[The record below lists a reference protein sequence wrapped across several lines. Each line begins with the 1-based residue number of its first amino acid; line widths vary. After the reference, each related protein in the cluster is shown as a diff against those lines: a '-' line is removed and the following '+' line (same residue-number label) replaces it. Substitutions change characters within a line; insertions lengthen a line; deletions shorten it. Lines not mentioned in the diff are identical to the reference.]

1 MNYAEQLA
9 ALTAADPALGSQVAD
24 LRNLEAI
31 LRWAPGAGIALAGI
45 DLVQQDEYSYDLF
58 LPLTSLFRVF
68 EVSGESERS
77 PDSRWL
83 VFGVS

>member
-9 ALTAADPALGSQVAD
+9 ALSAADPALGSQIVG

-31 LRWAPGAGIALAGI
+31 LKWGPTAGIPFAGI

-58 LPLTSLFRVF
+58 LPL
-68 EVSGESERS
+68 

-83 VFGVS
+83 VFAVS

>member
-1 MNYAEQLA
+1 MNYATQLE
-9 ALTAADPALGSQVAD
+9 ALHNSDPALGAQVAP

-31 LRWAPGAGIALAGI
+31 LKWAPGAGVPFSGI
-45 DLVQQDEYSYDLF
+45 DLVQQDEYSYDLY
-58 LPLTSLFRVF
+58 LPL
-68 EVSGESERS
+68 

>member
-9 ALTAADPALGSQVAD
+9 TLTEADPALGAQVAG
-24 LRNLEAI
+24 LPNLEAI
-31 LRWAPGAGIALAGI
+31 LKWAPGAGIAFAGI

-58 LPLTSLFRVF
+58 LPL
-68 EVSGESERS
+68 

-83 VFGVS
+83 TFGVS

>member
-1 MNYAEQLA
+1 MHYSQQLE
-9 ALTAADPALGSQVAD
+9 ALATLDPTLGAQVTP

-31 LRWAPGAGIALAGI
+31 LKWEPGIGIAFAGI
-45 DLVQQDEYSYDLF
+45 DLVQQDEYSYDLY
-58 LPLTSLFRVF
+58 LPL
-68 EVSGESERS
+68 

>member
-1 MNYAEQLA
+1 MTYPEQLA
-9 ALTAADPALGSQVAD
+9 ALVSRNSALGEQVAS

-31 LRWAPGAGIALAGI
+31 LKWAPGAGIPFAGI
-45 DLVQQDEYSYDLF
+45 DLVQQDEYSYDLY
-58 LPLTSLFRVF
+58 LPL
-68 EVSGESERS
+68 

>member
-1 MNYAEQLA
+1 MTYADQLA
-9 ALTAADPALGSQVAD
+9 ALTASDPVLGAAVAG

-31 LRWAPGAGIALAGI
+31 LKWAPGAGVPFAGI
-45 DLVQQDEYSYDLF
+45 DLVQQDEYSYDLY
-58 LPLTSLFRVF
+58 LPL
-68 EVSGESERS
+68 

>member
-1 MNYAEQLA
+1 MTYAEQLA
-9 ALTAADPALGSQVAD
+9 ALTETDPALGSEVAG

-31 LRWAPGAGIALAGI
+31 LRWAPAAGIDFARI

-58 LPLTSLFRVF
+58 LPL
-68 EVSGESERS
+68 
-77 PDSRWL
+77 PDARWL

>member
-9 ALTAADPALGSQVAD
+9 ALAAADPDLGSQVAG

-31 LRWAPGAGIALAGI
+31 LKWVPAAGIDFAGI

-58 LPLTSLFRVF
+58 LPL
-68 EVSGESERS
+68 
-77 PDSRWL
+77 PNSRWL

>member
-1 MNYAEQLA
+1 MNYAQQLELLCA
-9 ALTAADPALGSQVAD
+9 SDPTLGAQVAP

-31 LRWAPGAGIALAGI
+31 LKWAPGAGIPFAGI
-45 DLVQQDEYSYDLF
+45 DLVQQDEYSYDLY
-58 LPLTSLFRVF
+58 LPL
-68 EVSGESERS
+68 

>member
-9 ALTAADPALGSQVAD
+9 ELRHREPALSAQLES

-31 LRWAPGAGIALAGI
+31 LKWATATGIAFRDI

-58 LPLTSLFRVF
+58 LPL
-68 EVSGESERS
+68 

-83 VFGVS
+83 VYAVS

>member
-1 MNYAEQLA
+1 MTYADQLA
-9 ALTAADPALGSQVAD
+9 SLRAADPALGDEVAG

-31 LRWAPGAGIALAGI
+31 LKWAPGAGVALAGI
-45 DLVQQDEYSYDLF
+45 DLVQQDEYSYDLY
-58 LPLTSLFRVF
+58 LPL
-68 EVSGESERS
+68 

>member
-9 ALTAADPALGSQVAD
+9 ALAAADPELGSQVAG

-31 LRWAPGAGIALAGI
+31 LKWAPAAGVPLAGI

-58 LPLTSLFRVF
+58 LPL
-68 EVSGESERS
+68 